1 MTMLKYRFLMTVLT
15 VSFALPL
22 AALAQSGSAAAS
34 AAEQQV
40 IQAEKDRF
48 AAMIKADGA
57 ALEQLLANDLTYTHT
72 NAMFETKAQFIKS
85 VTGGAIDYVSIVPS
99 ESDWKVRVEGN
110 LAIVNGAAAIN
121 VVDKGND
128 LKFRARFTT
137 VHRNQGG
144 RWLLASWHA
153 TRFPQ

>member
-1 MTMLKYRFLMTVLT
+1 MLKPRLLMLISALV
-15 VSFALPL
+15 VAIALPFV
-22 AALAQSGSAAAS
+22 ARAQSGSAGPS
-34 AAEQQV
+34 GQQV

-48 AAMIKADGA
+48 AAMTKADRA
-57 ALEQLLANDLTYTHT
+57 ALERLLADDLTYTHT
-72 NAMFETKAQFIKS
+72 NALLQTKAEFIAS
-85 VTGGAIDYVSIVPS
+85 VMGGAIDYVSIVPS

-121 VVDKGND
+121 VVDTGKD